1 MAQRKNIKNW
11 RESLQKSIK
20 LTKTGGISTHAAK
33 VAAAAMGGRP
43 AECTITG
50 YCHTLIFEYPGSNL
64 KEADTHQVIYS
75 QNGFTAAIVS
85 DLPAYFEQTSAESL
99 HYSINVALRDGV
111 RSTYEKVTEQANR
124 QNHPKVPL
132 FLVIDEYKD
141 VPKTVLN
148 SGECFSVVE
157 NRKREAVSRGGGDDE
172 RALIAFKTV
181 DGSWPDDHT
190 DIQTLNVVLA
200 AVKAEQN
207 VTDHIEILN
216 RNFCFVDSEAE
227 AVHPLYFSGREAR
240 GKTSHHLDSKEFRD
254 KADRIKSMLQEMM
267 LETEPSAL
275 ELFDSVLLDKNWDDN
290 YLRLWYLRLW
300 QAIDDSKKHLGHPQL
315 FNKTKVIAG
324 KMTPKKLKEYRDEI
338 AHWHTGKLDYP
349 HLQNLQYTAMELL
362 RRKYQPSQ
370 CTDSDSS
377 E

>member
-1 MAQRKNIKNW
+1 
-11 RESLQKSIK
+11 
-20 LTKTGGISTHAAK
+20 
-33 VAAAAMGGRP
+33 
-43 AECTITG
+43 
-50 YCHTLIFEYPGSNL
+50 
-64 KEADTHQVIYS
+64 
-75 QNGFTAAIVS
+75 
-85 DLPAYFEQTSAESL
+85 
-99 HYSINVALRDGV
+99 
-111 RSTYEKVTEQANR
+111 
-124 QNHPKVPL
+124 
-132 FLVIDEYKD
+132 
-141 VPKTVLN
+141 
-148 SGECFSVVE
+148 
-157 NRKREAVSRGGGDDE
+157 
-172 RALIAFKTV
+172 
-181 DGSWPDDHT
+181 
-190 DIQTLNVVLA
+190 
-200 AVKAEQN
+200 
-207 VTDHIEILN
+207 
-216 RNFCFVDSEAE
+216 
-227 AVHPLYFSGREAR
+227 
-240 GKTSHHLDSKEFRD
+240 
-254 KADRIKSMLQEMM
+254 MLQEMM